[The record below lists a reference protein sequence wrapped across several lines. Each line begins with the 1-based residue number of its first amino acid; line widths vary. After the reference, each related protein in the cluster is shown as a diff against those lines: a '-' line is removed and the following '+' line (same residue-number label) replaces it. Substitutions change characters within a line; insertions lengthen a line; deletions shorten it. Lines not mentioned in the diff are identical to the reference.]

1 MSNDKNEETHEFESF
16 SFREPLGNYYVPLC
30 QNKDKFEISKL
41 ARELGVGPSMF
52 LISIKKL
59 ALFFFIMTII
69 NIPVYVFL
77 YGRNNIL
84 KSNF

>member
-1 MSNDKNEETHEFESF
+1 
-16 SFREPLGNYYVPLC
+16 VPYS
-30 QNKDKFEISKL
+30 QNKDNFEISKL